1 MANSWEI
8 IGNFMYPIDFYRLL
22 LDLMRAGLLY
32 IGAIR
37 PRTFQ
42 PSALPEAMDAA
53 ATAGSLGCVVVT
65 P

>member
-32 IGAIR
+32 VGAIR

-53 ATAGSLGCVVVT
+53 ATAGSPGCVVVK